1 MLGREWSSDHHA
13 LLATCMEESLSN
25 YIILA
30 YTLQKMRWILELSAR
45 PVISLLSFHL
55 LQTRDGTRETL
66 IEQGGCVHLNVE
78 EGVCVC
84 VCVRGGGGLEYSPL
98 STYMSMWILRWNWW

>member
-1 MLGREWSSDHHA
+1 
-13 LLATCMEESLSN
+13 MEESISN

-30 YTLQKMRWILELSAR
+30 YTLQKMRWILEHSA
-45 PVISLLSFHL
+45 PVIGLLSFHL

-84 VCVRGGGGLEYSPL
+84 VCVRGGGGGGGGLEYSPL
-98 STYMSMWILRWNWW
+98 STYMSM